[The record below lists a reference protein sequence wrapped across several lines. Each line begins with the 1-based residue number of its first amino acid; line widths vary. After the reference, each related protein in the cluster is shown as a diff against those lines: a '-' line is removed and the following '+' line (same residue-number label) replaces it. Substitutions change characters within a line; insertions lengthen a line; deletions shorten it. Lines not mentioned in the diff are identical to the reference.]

1 MVAVVGAPDAG
12 ITTFFDVLTNR
23 QRGGIVSGE
32 ILINGKARDASFD
45 RLVGYITKEDIHQPI
60 LTVKETLMFSA
71 QLRADGYDRSKRAL
85 SARVDIVLKMLGLRG
100 AANTIVGDGTIR
112 GISGGEKRR
121 TSIGVELVAGHP
133 VIVADLPT
141 NGLDS
146 ATAFD
151 IMRTLKY
158 QCQSGQSVIASLSQ
172 PSPELLN
179 VRPVISSLCF
189 VLSISVVSFAVGF

>member
-1 MVAVVGAPDAG
+1 MYHHHH
-12 ITTFFDVLTNR
+12 NNNN
-23 QRGGIVSGE
+23 S
-32 ILINGKARDASFD
+32 
-45 RLVGYITKEDIHQPI
+45 
-60 LTVKETLMFSA
+60 
-71 QLRADGYDRSKRAL
+71 ADGFDQSKRAL

-100 AANTIVGDGTIR
+100 AANTIVGDATMR

-158 QCQSGQSVIASLSQ
+158 QCQSGQSVIASLAQ

-179 VRPVISSLCF
+179 V
-189 VLSISVVSFAVGF
+189 